1 MRSLRKVFGPR
12 PSACGFSSAETWFPV
27 KHQDSPLSEA
37 SRDLCFVVS
46 GIGTDGRGFAC
57 VTLDRNTLIYIAGS
71 QCVGGWVSI
80 NGSSHQAQSSPLFK
94 SPFPGSFGSL
104 SSFLWLNPV
113 YLKLGVIAR
122 EKPMSSSWNLPL
134 CYMSGLPLSVS
145 CSTTPGLWGLGLW
158 NKLDVGLYEI
168 SNLVSPT
175 ISSYE
180 GIEVDLQT
188 PKSVCFPIQ
197 PETKIITNTIYY
209 FVISRKYKTRQR
221 YSELLNIGNVVI
233 SVIERRGRRE
243 PVGLRQFDPE

>member
-122 EKPMSSSWNLPL
+122 ERNQCQVLETYHCAICRASPCLCPVALPQVFEVWISETNLTL
-134 CYMSGLPLSVS
+134 VFMKFQILFLLP
-145 CSTTPGLWGLGLW
+145 
-158 NKLDVGLYEI
+158 Y
-168 SNLVSPT
+168 LV
-175 ISSYE
+175 
-180 GIEVDLQT
+180 
-188 PKSVCFPIQ
+188 
-197 PETKIITNTIYY
+197 TK
-209 FVISRKYKTRQR
+209 
-221 YSELLNIGNVVI
+221 E
-233 SVIERRGRRE
+233 
-243 PVGLRQFDPE
+243 